1 MNIIDTGSNINPI
14 KDQKSSVKNIPLFQ
28 IKGAEYLLK
37 TKSYTNIIFQSIP
50 SVKFF
55 NDDEFLKNK
64 NIYSMGTSTQ
74 NYLSQKGIISICPDV
89 PGSKELIKI
98 LAKNK
103 NNGKYLVVKGADGL
117 NDVFNYLKENGED
130 VQEII
135 CYKRFKLDSYK
146 DIKKDFYKA
155 DAIIFSS
162 TYAVEVFFH
171 EVYSADINATFFGIS
186 NRIIKFIFD
195 LGYEAKFIDYF
206 SEDISK
212 SIKKSI

>member
-1 MNIIDTGSNINPI
+1 MCIRDR
-14 KDQKSSVKNIPLFQ
+14 
-28 IKGAEYLLK
+28 
-37 TKSYTNIIFQSIP
+37 
-50 SVKFF
+50 
-55 NDDEFLKNK
+55 
-64 NIYSMGTSTQ
+64 
-74 NYLSQKGIISICPDV
+74 SICPDV

-135 CYKRFKLDSYK
+135 CYKRFKLDSYE
-146 DIKKDFYKA
+146 DIKKDFCKA

-186 NRIIKFIFD
+186 NRIIKFISD
-195 LGYEAKFIDYF
+195 RGYKAKFIDYF
-206 SEDISK
+206 SEDILE

>member
-1 MNIIDTGSNINPI
+1 MNIIDTRSNINLTNYQT
-14 KDQKSSVKNIPLFQ
+14 DSVRNIPLFK
-28 IKGAEYLLK
+28 IKGIKYSLK
-37 TKSYTNIIFQSIP
+37 SKDYTDIIFQSIQ

-55 NDDEFLKNK
+55 NDYEFLRNK

-74 NYLSQKGIISICPDV
+74 NFLSQKGIVSICPDV
-89 PGSKELIKI
+89 PGSMELIKI

-103 NNGKYLVVKGADGL
+103 NSGKYLIVKGEDGL

-135 CYKRFKLDSYK
+135 CYTRFKLDSYE

-171 EVYSADINATFFGIS
+171 EVYSSDINATFFGIS
-186 NRIIKFIFD
+186 NRIIKFISD
-195 LGYEAKFIDYF
+195 RGYEAKFIDYF
-206 SEDISK
+206 SKDISEL
-212 SIKKSI
+212 IKKSI

>member
-117 NDVFNYLKENGED
+117 NDVFNYLKESGED

-146 DIKKDFYKA
+146 DIKKDFYNA

-162 TYAVEVFFH
+162 TYAVEIFFH

-186 NRIIKFIFD
+186 NRIIKFISD
-195 LGYEAKFIDYF
+195 CGYKAKFIDYF
-206 SEDISK
+206 SEDILE

>member
-28 IKGAEYLLK
+28 IKGVEYLLK

-186 NRIIKFIFD
+186 NRIIKFISD
-195 LGYEAKFIDYF
+195 RGYKAKFIDYF
-206 SEDISK
+206 SEDILE

>member
-135 CYKRFKLDSYK
+135 CYKRFKLDSYN
-146 DIKKDFYKA
+146 DIRKDFYKA

-186 NRIIKFIFD
+186 NRIIKFISD
-195 LGYEAKFIDYF
+195 RGYKAKFIDYF
-206 SEDISK
+206 SEDILE

>member
-1 MNIIDTGSNINPI
+1 MNIIDTGSNINPR
-14 KDQKSSVKNIPLFQ
+14 KDQKSSIKNIPLFQ

-37 TKSYTNIIFQSIP
+37 TKNYTNIIFQSIP

-117 NDVFNYLKENGED
+117 NDVFNYLKENAED
-130 VQEII
+130 DQEII

-186 NRIIKFIFD
+186 NRIIKFISD
-195 LGYEAKFIDYF
+195 RGYKAKFIDYF
-206 SEDISK
+206 SEDILE

>member
-186 NRIIKFIFD
+186 NRIIKFISD
-195 LGYEAKFIDYF
+195 RGYKAKLIDYF
-206 SEDISK
+206 SEDILE